1 MQTSETKQIS
11 IFPDGRMDRN
21 NAAAYSGFSAKTLAM
36 HACAGTGP
44 KFVKIGG
51 RVFYRKPDLD
61 DWLGSFK
68 PVASTAQARALKATS

>member
-1 MQTSETKQIS
+1 MIS
-11 IFPDGRMDRN
+11 DIYVFPDGRMDRP
-21 NAAAYSGFSAKTLAM
+21 NAAKYSGFSAKTLAM

-61 DWLGSFK
+61 CWLNSFE
-68 PVASTAQARALKATS
+68 PVTSTAQARAIRQA